1 VRLFWQGA
9 SEFLECLKT
18 SLRAISLDDICP
30 NSQLKADV
38 ELSVYVV
45 YSSFLNSQL
54 WRKEV
59 ISIMSSMSNNS
70 SKVEQRLRTTGFKV
84 MLGFTFI
91 ISAIIVITEPN
102 NPLIAWVITF
112 TWFILATIALI
123 RPKYNHWCAKS
134 WVLISVPLAPI
145 LILSNGL
152 IPATLI
158 SLGTIFPV
166 MLVKHYWRLSAVI
179 IFASSTLLVP
189 FADLPYDN
197 AIWLRLSISNAIVAI
212 MVLALVSFLE
222 QALVVSLDKSDEMK
236 KALIREREANLTQ
249 SKFLATMSHEIRTP
263 MNGILGLLDV
273 MLSADL
279 SEQQRSHLEKI
290 KYSGDVLHRVLNDIL
305 DFSKL
310 TAGKLI
316 IENVPISIHQ
326 LITDISVIFQSEAQL
341 KGIDLTFHVDDNVKP
356 SLIGDSTRITQVLN
370 NLVNNAIKFTA
381 IGKVNITVV
390 VSHQTKTIQ
399 TLQFCISDTGIGI
412 RNDNKESVFSAF
424 TQADDS
430 TARRFGGTGL
440 GLKIAKNLVE
450 QMGGQIWV
458 NSVEQEG
465 SQFFFTL
472 SLRISAEYP
481 INKKTVQH
489 TRTQFTGNV
498 LVAEDN
504 EINQV
509 VAEKI
514 LLSYGL
520 QVDIAS
526 DGQQCI
532 DALEHTHYDLVF
544 MDLHMPNVDG
554 FEACSIIR
562 QTDPDIPIVALT
574 AAVLKDEVQ
583 KALDAGMNSHLS
595 KPLDHVKL
603 TNILN
608 RYLIITKI

>member
-1 VRLFWQGA
+1 
-9 SEFLECLKT
+9 
-18 SLRAISLDDICP
+18 
-30 NSQLKADV
+30 
-38 ELSVYVV
+38 
-45 YSSFLNSQL
+45 
-54 WRKEV
+54 
-59 ISIMSSMSNNS
+59 MSNNS
-70 SKVEQRLRTTGFKV
+70 LKVEQQLRTTGFKV
-84 MLGFTFI
+84 MLGFALI
-91 ISAIIVITEPN
+91 ISAIIVMTEPN

-112 TWFILATIALI
+112 TWFILAAIALI

-158 SLGTIFPV
+158 SLATIFPV
-166 MLVKHYWRLSAVI
+166 MLVKHYWRLFAVI
-179 IFASSTLLVP
+179 IFASTTLLVP
-189 FADLPYDN
+189 FADLPYDK

-212 MVLALVSFLE
+212 MVLALVTYLE
-222 QALVVSLDKSDEMK
+222 QALVSSLNKSDEMN
-236 KALIREREANLTQ
+236 KALTREREANQTQ

-273 MLSADL
+273 MLSTDM

-316 IENVPISIHQ
+316 IENVPISVQQ
-326 LITDISVIFQSEAQL
+326 LIVDTSGIFQSEAQL
-341 KGIDLTFHVDDNVKP
+341 KSIDLTFSVDDSVKP
-356 SLIGDSTRITQVLN
+356 SLIGDPTRITQVLN

-381 IGKVNITVV
+381 IGKVNIAVTV
-390 VSHQTKTIQ
+390 SSQTDTIQ
-399 TLQFCISDTGIGI
+399 TLEFCVSDTGMGI
-412 RNDNKESVFSAF
+412 PKANKERIFSAF

-430 TARRFGGTGL
+430 TARKFGGTGL
-440 GLKIAKNLVE
+440 GLKIAKDLVK

-458 NSVEQEG
+458 NSVEKVG
-465 SQFFFTL
+465 SQFLFML
-472 SLRISAEYP
+472 SLRVSAEPP
-481 INKKTVQH
+481 INKKAVKQS
-489 TRTQFTGNV
+489 RTQFTGNV

-504 EINQV
+504 DINQV
-509 VAEKI
+509 VAQQI

-520 QVDIAS
+520 QVDLAD

-532 DALEHTHYDLVF
+532 DALKNGHYDLVF

-562 QTDPDIPIVALT
+562 QTHPNIPIVALT
-574 AAVLKDEVQ
+574 AATLKDEVQ
-583 KALDAGMNSHLS
+583 KALDAGMNSHIA
-595 KPLDHVKL
+595 KPLDHDQLQTV
-603 TNILN
+603 LN
-608 RYLIITKI
+608 RYLAENKN

>member
-1 VRLFWQGA
+1 
-9 SEFLECLKT
+9 
-18 SLRAISLDDICP
+18 
-30 NSQLKADV
+30 
-38 ELSVYVV
+38 
-45 YSSFLNSQL
+45 
-54 WRKEV
+54 
-59 ISIMSSMSNNS
+59 MSYNS
-70 SKVEQRLRTTGFKV
+70 SKVEQQLRTTGFKV
-84 MLGFTFI
+84 MLGFAFI
-91 ISAIIVITEPN
+91 ISAIIVMTEPN

-112 TWFILATIALI
+112 TWFILAAIALI

-134 WVLISVPLAPI
+134 WVLISVPLALI
-145 LILSNGL
+145 LILSNGI

-158 SLGTIFPV
+158 SLATIFSV
-166 MLVKHYWRLSAVI
+166 MLVKHYWRLFAVI
-179 IFASSTLLVP
+179 ISASSTLLVP
-189 FADLPYDN
+189 FADLPYEK

-212 MVLALVSFLE
+212 MVLALVSYLE
-222 QALVVSLDKSDEMK
+222 KALVASLDKSDEMK
-236 KALIREREANLTQ
+236 KALIREREANQTQ

-273 MLSADL
+273 MLSTDM

-316 IENVPISIHQ
+316 IENVPINIHQ
-326 LITDISVIFQSEAQL
+326 LIVDASAVFQSEAQF
-341 KGIDLTFHVDDNVKP
+341 KGIDLVFRVDDNVKP
-356 SLIGDSTRITQVLN
+356 SLIGDPTRITQVMN
-370 NLVNNAIKFTA
+370 NLVNNAIKFTDT
-381 IGKVNITVV
+381 GKVNIDLAIT
-390 VSHQTKTIQ
+390 HQTDTMQ
-399 TLQFCISDTGIGI
+399 TLEFCVSDTGIGI
-412 RNDNKESVFSAF
+412 PNNSKERIFSAF

-430 TARRFGGTGL
+430 TVRKFGGTGL

-458 NSVEQEG
+458 DSVEQEG

-472 SLRISAEYP
+472 SLRVSAEHP
-481 INKKTVQH
+481 INKKVAKH
-489 TRTQFTGNV
+489 ARTQFTGNV

-504 EINQV
+504 DINQV
-509 VAEKI
+509 VAQQI

-520 QVDIAS
+520 QVDLVN

-532 DALEHTHYDLVF
+532 DALENGHYDLVF

-562 QTDPDIPIVALT
+562 RTNPDIPIVALT

-583 KALDAGMNSHLS
+583 KALDVGMNSHLA
-595 KPLDHVKL
+595 KPIDHVQLKYVL
-603 TNILN
+603 K
-608 RYLIITKI
+608 RYLAEHKN

>member
-1 VRLFWQGA
+1 
-9 SEFLECLKT
+9 
-18 SLRAISLDDICP
+18 
-30 NSQLKADV
+30 
-38 ELSVYVV
+38 
-45 YSSFLNSQL
+45 
-54 WRKEV
+54 
-59 ISIMSSMSNNS
+59 MSNNS
-70 SKVEQRLRTTGFKV
+70 SKVEKQLRTTGFKV
-84 MLGFTFI
+84 MLGFAVL

-102 NPLIAWVITF
+102 NPLIAWIITF
-112 TWFILATIALI
+112 TWFTLAAIALF
-123 RPKYNHWCAKS
+123 RPRYNHWCSKS
-134 WVLISVPLAPI
+134 WVLISVPLVP
-145 LILSNGL
+145 LIVLFNGL

-158 SLGTIFPV
+158 SLATIFPV
-166 MLVKHYWRLSAVI
+166 MLVKHYWRLFAVI
-179 IFASSTLLVP
+179 IIASSTLLVP

-197 AIWLRLSISNAIVAI
+197 AIWLRLCISNAIVAI

-222 QALVVSLDKSDEMK
+222 QALVESLDKSDEINQ
-236 KALIREREANLTQ
+236 ALIREREANQTQ

-273 MLSADL
+273 MLSGDVP
-279 SEQQRSHLEKI
+279 EKQRSYLEKI

-316 IENVPISIHQ
+316 IENVPISIQQ
-326 LITDISVIFQSEAQL
+326 LITDISVIFRSEAQL
-341 KGIDLTFHVDDNVKP
+341 KGIDLTFNVDDNVKP
-356 SLIGDSTRITQVLN
+356 SLMGDPTRITQVLN
-370 NLVNNAIKFTA
+370 NLVNNAIKFTT
-381 IGKVNITVV
+381 IGKVNIAVSI
-390 VSHQTKTIQ
+390 SHQTETMQ
-399 TLQFCISDTGIGI
+399 TLEFCISDTGMGI
-412 RNDNKESVFSAF
+412 TNDNKESIFSAF

-430 TARRFGGTGL
+430 TARKFGGTGL

-458 NSVEQEG
+458 NSIEQEG

-472 SLRISAEYP
+472 SLGVSAEQP
-481 INKKTVQH
+481 INQKTVKH
-489 TRTQFTGNV
+489 RRTQFAGNV

-509 VAEKI
+509 VAQQI

-520 QVDIAS
+520 QVDLAS

-532 DALEHTHYDLVF
+532 DALKHADYDLVF

-562 QTDPDIPIVALT
+562 QTHPDIPIVALT

-583 KALDAGMNSHLS
+583 KALDVGMNSHLA
-595 KPLDHVKL
+595 KPLDHDQLQTV
-603 TNILN
+603 LN
-608 RYLIITKI
+608 RYLITTKT